1 MGSKNKADAC
11 IKEFNDFAK
20 KNPAAARKR
29 ATDILIKTGV
39 LSKSGKKKDVISI
52 NICNMCN
59 NIFIFLSYKFTICN
73 FIEYPLLKNNLYRNV
88 FLIFCINIFSYS
100 RKFKCGKSN

>member
-1 MGSKNKADAC
+1 MGSKNKAGAC

-39 LSKSGKKKDVISI
+39 LSKSGKKKDVIVSWQQ
-52 NICNMCN
+52 
-59 NIFIFLSYKFTICN
+59 
-73 FIEYPLLKNNLYRNV
+73 
-88 FLIFCINIFSYS
+88 
-100 RKFKCGKSN
+100 